1 MLGALGALLFTC
13 TAAAIFYKNTQ
24 RLLASHELEGH
35 SQEVL
40 NLLELTARQM
50 ERGDYLSRLYLITRS
65 QDDLNT
71 VRTTGALVDTDM
83 EQLRNLVRDP
93 GQRSRAQ
100 NAASCVQELKKQFNA
115 QLQQSTEADGMSL
128 TRKVLEC
135 RDIISRMQVQEAILL
150 KQRTSE
156 AQQITYQN
164 LIAGVVFLLVSLTVV
179 LILFGFLLRDAR
191 KAIETDKL
199 ISDTNERLGAT
210 VKSLEVQ
217 ASESSLL
224 TSLRGELQLC
234 TTPAEAYRTAQRY
247 VAQVLPAAKIA
258 LFTVNQSRQLLEL
271 ATTSDHQAQLMD
283 GVPLNACC
291 SLRGA
296 RARHR
301 KPGNSE
307 VDCSHFLGTPPQD
320 YLCLPMAAHGQALGI
335 FYLECAQYNN
345 CDQLDIHLNTL
356 QRLAE
361 MSSMWIAGLN
371 LIERFER
378 ESIRDG
384 LTNLF
389 NRRFMEISLDR
400 ELRLAARRKG
410 ELSLLMLD
418 IDHFK
423 RFNDTFGHEAGDQ
436 ILSEVAEILR
446 ESVRT
451 EDIVCR
457 YGGEEFL
464 VILPGMGAD
473 ASFQRAED
481 IRQRVS
487 KMRLD
492 FHREATNEL
501 TISIGVSTYPQV
513 GQAVEELVR
522 SADRALYNAKESGR
536 NRVVVAESAIA
547 V

>member
-1 MLGALGALLFTC
+1 ML
-13 TAAAIFYKNTQ
+13 
-24 RLLASHELEGH
+24 S
-35 SQEVL
+35 
-40 NLLELTARQM
+40 LLELTARQM
-50 ERGDYLSRLYLITRS
+50 ERGDYLSRLYLTARN

-71 VRTTGALVDTDM
+71 VRATGVSLDTDM

-100 NAASCVQELKKQFNA
+100 NADSCVQELKKQFFA
-115 QLQQSTEADGMSL
+115 QLQQSTEADRMSM

-135 RDIISRMQVQEAILL
+135 RDIISQMQLQEAILL
-150 KQRTSE
+150 KQRISE

-179 LILFGFLLRDAR
+179 LILFGILLRDASKR
-191 KAIETDKL
+191 IEMEKQ
-199 ISDTNERLGAT
+199 ISDTNDRLKVT
-210 VKSLEVQ
+210 VKTLESQ
-217 ASESSLL
+217 ATETNLL

-234 TTPAEAYRTAQRY
+234 ATPAEGYRTAQRY
-247 VAQVLPAAKIA
+247 VAQVLPAAKIT
-258 LFTVNQSRQLLEL
+258 LFTVNHSRQLLDL

-283 GVPLNACC
+283 GVPLDACC

-307 VDCSHFLGTPPQD
+307 VDCAHFLGNPPQD

-335 FYLECAQYNN
+335 FYIECPEK
-345 CDQLDIHLNTL
+345 CDSDKLDAHLNIL

-371 LIERFER
+371 LIERFES

-410 ELSLLMLD
+410 DLSLLMLD

-436 ILSEVAEILR
+436 ILRKVAEILR
-446 ESVRT
+446 DAVRT

-464 VILPGMGAD
+464 VILPGMGAE
-473 ASFQRAED
+473 ASFWRAED

-487 KMRLD
+487 KLRLD
-492 FHREATNEL
+492 FPGEATKEV
-501 TISIGVSTYPQV
+501 TISIGVSTFPQA
-513 GQAVEELVR
+513 GQAVEELVH

-536 NRVVVAESAIA
+536 NRVQAASSPITV
-547 V
+547 

>member
-1 MLGALGALLFTC
+1 VFFIC
-13 TAAAIFYKNTQ
+13 AAALISYKNTGQ
-24 RLLASHELEGH
+24 LRASRAVEED

-40 NLLELTARQM
+40 NLLELTAQRL
-50 ERGDYLSRLYLITRS
+50 ERMDYLGRLYLTGKNK
-65 QDDLNT
+65 DDLNT
-71 VRTTGALVDTDM
+71 VQATADLLNIDLK
-83 EQLRNLVRDP
+83 QLQNLVWDR
-93 GQRSRAQ
+93 GQRSRASS
-100 NAASCVQELKKQFNA
+100 ASVCVQELKQQFNA
-115 QLQQSTEADGMSL
+115 QLEQSTETDRLSL
-128 TRKVLEC
+128 TRKVLDC
-135 RDIISRMQVQEAILL
+135 HDIISRMREQEAVLL
-150 KQRTSE
+150 KQRIGE
-156 AQQITYQN
+156 AQRISYRGR
-164 LIAGVVFLLVSLTVV
+164 LAGGVFLLLCLVV
-179 LILFGFLLRDAR
+179 TLGLFGFLLRDAR
-191 KAIETDKL
+191 KRIETEKQ
-199 ISDTNERLGAT
+199 ISDTNERLEVMVKTLEKQAT
-210 VKSLEVQ
+210 ETN
-217 ASESSLL
+217 LL
-224 TSLRGELQLC
+224 TSIRGELQLC
-234 TTPAEAYRTAQRY
+234 TTPAEAYRTALRY

-258 LFTVNQSRQLLEL
+258 LFTVNHSRQLLEL
-271 ATTSDHQAQLMD
+271 ATLADHQAQLKD

-307 VDCSHFLGTPPQD
+307 VDCAHFLGTPPQN

-335 FYLECAQYNN
+335 FYIECPEK
-345 CDQLDIHLNTL
+345 CDSDQLDAHLNIL

-371 LIERFER
+371 LIERFES

-400 ELRLAARRKG
+400 ELRLAARSKSD
-410 ELSLLMLD
+410 LSLLMLD

-436 ILSEVAEILR
+436 ILQEVAEILR
-446 ESVRT
+446 DAVRT

-464 VILPGMGAD
+464 VILPGMGTD
-473 ASFQRAED
+473 DSFHRAED
-481 IRQRVS
+481 IRERVSAMRLNFNAEAVQRV
-487 KMRLD
+487 
-492 FHREATNEL
+492 

-513 GQAVEELVR
+513 GQTTEELLR
-522 SADRALYNAKESGR
+522 AADGALYDAKESGR
-536 NRVVVAESAIA
+536 NRVAVAKSTLT